1 MVLFQGGAFQSG
13 LSFATVA
20 SSALCARGTTRGH
33 THTHNPTIM
42 SGITKSAESFLK
54 SVLDVI
60 TKAGVDEEKIEMMR
74 PELSELV
81 EDFTQRMNRVEE
93 EVRLQKE
100 MMNKLIQRIGF
111 LERRV
116 KQSVTAE
123 RRRDYNQ
130 VRNNLLVRT
139 KRTIPEIRKFLTNA
153 VELGGGVKVTQTS
166 LPVVELP
173 PAPGKTRDVKLFR
186 VLLGDGQKASLFKG
200 LAKAALPDEATIR
213 VDHEVPYYL
222 IQTKRQMERIAFS
235 LRQKFKASHQLKTKI
250 VFSSFKL
257 RLRIRDKENASWIN
271 IDDAKAS
278 MYMDAEVLFKP
289 EEVPATGIP
298 TVRQYYTDTLAALD

>member
-1 MVLFQGGAFQSG
+1 
-13 LSFATVA
+13 
-20 SSALCARGTTRGH
+20 
-33 THTHNPTIM
+33 M

-289 EEVPATGIP
+289 EEAPATGIP

>member
-1 MVLFQGGAFQSG
+1 MPRQLYA
-13 LSFATVA
+13 LS
-20 SSALCARGTTRGH
+20 TTRGH

-60 TKAGVDEEKIEMMR
+60 TKAGVDEEKIEMIR

-153 VELGGGVKVTQTS
+153 VELGGGAKVTQTS

-186 VLLGDGQKASLFKG
+186 VLLGDGQKAFLFKG

-289 EEVPATGIP
+289 EEAPATGIP

>member
-1 MVLFQGGAFQSG
+1 
-13 LSFATVA
+13 
-20 SSALCARGTTRGH
+20 
-33 THTHNPTIM
+33 M

-54 SVLDVI
+54 SVIGVI
-60 TKAGVDEEKIEMMR
+60 TKAGVDETLIESMR

-93 EVRLQKE
+93 ELKLQKE

-139 KRTIPEIRKFLTNA
+139 KRSIPEIRKFLTNA

-200 LAKAALPDEATIR
+200 LAKAALPDESTIR

-235 LRQKFKASHQLKTKI
+235 LRQKFKTSHQVKTKI

-257 RLRIRDKENASWIN
+257 RLRVRDKDNASWIN

-278 MYMDAEVLFKP
+278 IYMDAEVLFKP
-289 EEVPATGIP
+289 EEAPATGIP
-298 TVRQYYTDTLAALD
+298 TVRQYYSDTLAALD

>member
-1 MVLFQGGAFQSG
+1 
-13 LSFATVA
+13 
-20 SSALCARGTTRGH
+20 
-33 THTHNPTIM
+33 M

-54 SVLDVI
+54 SVIDVI
-60 TKAGVDEEKIEMMR
+60 SKAGVDADKIQSMK

-93 EVRLQKE
+93 ELRLQKE
-100 MMNKLIQRIGF
+100 MMTKMIQRIGF
-111 LERRV
+111 LEKRV

-153 VELGGGVKVTQTS
+153 VELGGGPKITQAS

-200 LAKAALPDEATIR
+200 LAKAALGPEESTIR

-222 IQTKRQMERIAFS
+222 IQTKRQMERIAFT
-235 LRQKFKASHQLKTKI
+235 LRKKYKASHQVKTKI
-250 VFSSFKL
+250 VFSSSKL
-257 RLRIRDKENASWIN
+257 RLRIRDKDNAAWIN
-271 IDDAKAS
+271 IDDAKAAI
-278 MYMDAEVLFKP
+278 YMDTEVMFKP
-289 EEVPATGIP
+289 EEVPTSGIP